1 MNRKAYLCSMKRN
14 LAVVVFWFFILSFGL
29 GESFAQLNKPYFFY
43 KGRELILDGDYR
55 GAIEMLNLLL
65 RTETKEH
72 EGYFLRGVAKYNLDD
87 LIGAEADFTQALA
100 VNPVY
105 TMAYQYRAIT
115 RSRMGNYN
123 DALQDYRTAAELR
136 PNMPATYYS
145 RGVTYFLSQQF
156 GDAVDDFSR
165 YLRSKPADVN
175 ALTNRGTCYL
185 YLKDTSRAYADFNRA
200 IEINPNEADGFV
212 RRGLLEVAQNKNTEG
227 IRDLTEALRIDS
239 TLAIAYFY
247 RAYAYVNQSQPIRAL
262 ADFDRA
268 VAYDST
274 NSVTYFNRAILRSQI
289 GDYNRAI
296 DDYDR
301 VARYN
306 PGNVLVFYNRASVK
320 IRIGDYRGAIDDYT
334 RAIELYP
341 DFANAYLS
349 RSQLKSLLRDFRG
362 AERDRRIAEE
372 KIETYRRKLNDSTFA
387 SFADTSRQ
395 FDKLLSFDAD
405 FGNNELR
412 SMRGDVQK
420 EARLLPNFRIGW
432 VLPED
437 SATRVYNPRD
447 YRNARLEGYT
457 SALARSRSGRAA
469 VAAGWRFGMTTAS
482 AAEAALP
489 EDSLAVWD
497 ARNDTPIEW
506 EDNFLRGL
514 TQTALRQ
521 YASGLSYYRRAERM
535 AVDNPLIYLNRG
547 AAQAEMIEFVA
558 SLEGNRVMQQV
569 AVRSEDPA
577 AQLLQTSSRRTYDYS
592 EAIADLRRA
601 AELMPELPHIYYN
614 LGNLL
619 CQSGDLP
626 GAFEQYTRAIE
637 RFPYLAEAYYNRG
650 LVQIFMQ
657 DTQKGCLD
665 LSKAGELG
673 LVEAYEVL
681 KRYCIKNGR

>member
-1 MNRKAYLCSMKRN
+1 MKKH
-14 LAVVVFWFFILSFGL
+14 LAVIVLWSVALWFSIG
-29 GESFAQLNKPYFFY
+29 GAFAQLNKPYFFY
-43 KGRELILDGDYR
+43 KGRELIMDGDYR
-55 GAIEMLNLLL
+55 SAIEMLNLLL
-65 RTETKEH
+65 RTETKEY

-87 LIGAEADFTQALA
+87 LIGAESDFTQAIA

-136 PNMPATYYS
+136 PNLPATYYS

-156 GDAVDDFSR
+156 DRAVEDFSR

-185 YLKDTSRAYADFNRA
+185 YLKDTTRAYADFNRA
-200 IEINPNEADGFV
+200 VEINPNEADGFV
-212 RRGLLEVAQNKNTEG
+212 RRGLLEVAQQRNEEG

-247 RAYAYVNQSQPIRAL
+247 RAYAYVNQSQPISAL

-289 GDYNRAI
+289 GDYNCAI
-296 DDYDR
+296 EDYDR

-349 RSQLKSLLRDFRG
+349 RSQLKGLLRDFRG

-372 KIETYRRKLNDSTFA
+372 KIEAYRRKLSDSTFT

-412 SMRGDVQK
+412 SMRGDRQQEV
-420 EARLLPNFRIGW
+420 RLMPLFRIGW
-432 VLPED
+432 VVPAD

-447 YRNARLEGYT
+447 YRNARLDGYLNEL
-457 SALARSRSGRAA
+457 LATAVGRRTAGAGYRFDMTA
-469 VAAGWRFGMTTAS
+469 VPRIEELGLAG
-482 AAEAALP
+482 
-489 EDSLAVWD
+489 DSVSLWD
-497 ARNDTPIEW
+497 EMNVSPVEW
-506 EDNFLRGL
+506 EDNFLRGV
-514 TQTALRQ
+514 TQTALQQ

-535 AVDNPLIYLNRG
+535 AIDNPLIYLNRG
-547 AAQAEMIEFVA
+547 AAAAEMIEFVA
-558 SLEGNRVMQQV
+558 SLEGNSVMQQV

-577 AQLLQTSSRRTYDYS
+577 VAEFRAAHLRLQRSDRRYASCGGTDAGVAAGLLQLGKSVVSERRS
-592 EAIADLRRA
+592 AGRFRA
-601 AELMPELPHIYYN
+601 VHACHRTVSV
-614 LGNLL
+614 
-619 CQSGDLP
+619 SG
-626 GAFEQYTRAIE
+626 
-637 RFPYLAEAYYNRG
+637 
-650 LVQIFMQ
+650 
-657 DTQKGCLD
+657 
-665 LSKAGELG
+665 
-673 LVEAYEVL
+673 
-681 KRYCIKNGR
+681 